1 MYTIIEI
8 ENNKIYTKSNLCE
21 RIDIFEIVEK
31 IPENYSV
38 WNIGENMIDGYIP
51 LCKNAQPGNKEC
63 FEIDLTSLKAI
74 KLPDDEISKLRNA
87 ASVGICDKATA
98 QKALKSKRRGYWND
112 RKREQAKNTIEIFER
127 ISE

>member
-74 KLPDDEISKLRNA
+74 KLPDDEISKL
-87 ASVGICDKATA
+87 T
-98 QKALKSKRRGYWND
+98 Y
-112 RKREQAKNTIEIFER
+112 
-127 ISE
+127 